1 EETRAL
7 AELAAEKNIALVSDE
22 IYRSFCYDDPFVSPA
37 AYNEQ
42 VIVIDGFSK
51 SHSMTGHR
59 LGFVHGPRS
68 VIQQMIKLQQ

>member
-1 EETRAL
+1 
-7 AELAAEKNIALVSDE
+7 LAAEKNIALVSDE

-59 LGFVHGPRS
+59 L
-68 VIQQMIKLQQ
+68 